1 MPREDQGHSEEL
13 RTAFLRHLP
22 QRLRT
27 LLRRA
32 RRQCREGWDINALI
46 LLQREFATLADAA
59 GRYGLLEIGTPL
71 AALEAVL
78 APYAGAGR
86 LPEAAVNAALEPQL
100 DALREQIE
108 DAELIAEAAPA
119 QQTAARRPQLY
130 SVAAATA
137 DGYARMDVPPPG
149 YWRTLGIEDA
159 PPESAAVN
167 GSTGSAAGAA
177 GTPSPSPSPSLAPA
191 PVAAPPAAAV
201 RAGAPRVALLA
212 AGDAHAASLRERL
225 QARGCTVQS
234 LTDAEAA
241 IEALAEQLPVLLV
254 VAPSQH
260 AVLETLAGELR
271 ELRGAHAQRFGVL
284 ALLEHDDLAARLRAL
299 RAGADHCVSVAGG
312 LTDALALVDELLKG
326 DAEEPYRVLIVEDDE
341 SQALFAESV
350 LRKAGMLAR
359 MVTEP
364 LAALDELERFKPD
377 LILMDLN
384 MPGADGLELTALI
397 REREAFVTTPIVFLS
412 GDPDDERQFAAL
424 DAGGDDFITKPVRPK
439 HLIAAVSNRVRRAR
453 LASKRRGAVRRT
465 PQASGLV
472 ERTELLDR
480 LQERLAAGASARL
493 HGGLLLLEVNDA
505 RALRER
511 IGMTAYDALIAQV
524 GGWVASQTEPH
535 ELVARFGDAGL
546 LLLAPERDEA
556 PLAAFA
562 PTLAARLGHERFGS
576 HALALSMAGGACG
589 LACGLTDAGA
599 LLAAAERALEGGRR
613 EGGIGRYA
621 QLAGNRS
628 LSQQLRAGLDGD
640 GLYLVYQPLAP
651 VSAGPAEAQ
660 YQALLR
666 LRDERGQI
674 VPAAVLVP
682 EAIRG
687 GLIGE
692 LDRWVLGRCLATLA
706 ARERMGQPVRL
717 FASQAL
723 ATATDN
729 TRAEWLRQG
738 VRDARL
744 PPGRL
749 VLEFRYEEARGQQRT
764 LVDLALAL
772 HDLGVGLALAGVG
785 REAILAGILEQL
797 PLDYVKLAPELA
809 HDDGVAELV
818 ARAHAA
824 GRRVIAPRIEDA
836 GSAVALCA
844 AGVDYLQ
851 GNFVQQAGQS
861 LDYDFSAG
869 QL

>member
-1 MPREDQGHSEEL
+1 MSREDQGHGEEL

-32 RRQCREGWDINALI
+32 RRQCRDGWDINALI

-71 AALEAVL
+71 AALEAAL
-78 APYAGAGR
+78 APYAGAGQ
-86 LPEAAVNAALEPQL
+86 LPDAAASAVLEPQL

-108 DAELIAEAAPA
+108 DAELIAAAAPA
-119 QQTAARRPQLY
+119 QAAGRRPQLRR
-130 SVAAATA
+130 SASAAPA
-137 DGYARMDVPPPG
+137 DGYARMDVPPSG
-149 YWRTLGIEDA
+149 YWRTLGLEDA
-159 PPESAAVN
+159 PAAAAESRAGGA
-167 GSTGSAAGAA
+167 GSAADAEGSAPSSAPIAA
-177 GTPSPSPSPSLAPA
+177 VQPAAAAA
-191 PVAAPPAAAV
+191 PVA
-201 RAGAPRVALLA
+201 GPRVALLA
-212 AGDAHAASLRERL
+212 AGDAHAAALRERL
-225 QARGCTVQS
+225 QARGCVVQS
-234 LTDAEAA
+234 LPDAEAT
-241 IEALAEQLPVLLV
+241 IEALAEQLPVLLL
-254 VAPSQH
+254 VAPSQQ
-260 AVLETLAGELR
+260 ATLEALAGELR
-271 ELRGAHAQRFGVL
+271 ELRGHAQRFSVL
-284 ALLEHDDLAARLRAL
+284 ALLEHDELAARLRAL
-299 RAGADHCVSVAGG
+299 RAGADHCISVAGG
-312 LTDALALVDELLKG
+312 LTQALALIDELLKG
-326 DAEEPYRVLIVEDDE
+326 DAEEPYRVLIIEDDE

-397 REREAFVTTPIVFLS
+397 RERDAFVTTPIVFLS

-439 HLIAAVSNRVRRAR
+439 HLIAAVANRVRRAR
-453 LASKRRGAVRRT
+453 LAAKRRGAARPA
-465 PQASGLV
+465 PQTSGLV

-480 LQERLAAGASARL
+480 LQERLATGASARL

-524 GGWVASQTEPH
+524 GSWVAGQVEAH

-546 LLLAPERDEA
+546 LLLAPERDEE

-562 PTLAARLGHERFGS
+562 QTLAARIGHERFGG
-576 HALALSMAGGACG
+576 HALALSLAGGACG

-613 EGGIGRYA
+613 EGGVGRYA
-621 QLAGNRS
+621 QLAGNRT
-628 LSQQLRAGLDGD
+628 LGQQLRSGLDGD

-666 LRDERGQI
+666 LRDEKGQI
-674 VPAAVLVP
+674 VTAAMLVP
-682 EAIRG
+682 EAIRS

-723 ATATDN
+723 ATASDN
-729 TRAEWLRQG
+729 ARAEWLRQG

-749 VLEFRYEEARGQQRT
+749 VLEFRCDEARDQQRT
-764 LVDLALAL
+764 LIDLALAL
-772 HDLGVGLALAGVG
+772 HDIGIGLALSGVG
-785 REAILAGILEQL
+785 REAILSGLLEQL

-809 HDDGVAELV
+809 RDDGVADLV

-851 GNFVQQAGQS
+851 GNFVQQPGQS

>member
-1 MPREDQGHSEEL
+1 MSREDQGHGEEL

-32 RRQCREGWDINALI
+32 RRQCRDGWDINALI

-71 AALEAVL
+71 AALEAAL

-86 LPEAAVNAALEPQL
+86 LPDAAANAVLEPQL

-108 DAELIAEAAPA
+108 DAELIAAATPA
-119 QQTAARRPQLY
+119 QAAGRRLQLR
-130 SVAAATA
+130 SAATPAPA
-137 DGYARMDVPPPG
+137 DGYARMDVPPSG
-149 YWRTLGIEDA
+149 YWRTLGLEDA
-159 PPESAAVN
+159 PAAPEGRAESAVV
-167 GSTGSAAGAA
+167 AADG
-177 GTPSPSPSPSLAPA
+177 PVSP
-191 PVAAPPAAAV
+191 PVAARQPAAVA
-201 RAGAPRVALLA
+201 AQATGPRVALLA
-212 AGDAHAASLRERL
+212 SGDAHAAALIERL
-225 QARGCTVQS
+225 QARGCVVQS
-234 LTDAEAA
+234 LPDAEAA
-241 IEALAEQLPVLLV
+241 IEALAEQLPVLLL

-260 AVLETLAGELR
+260 ATLEALAGELR
-271 ELRGAHAQRFGVL
+271 ELRGHAQRFSVL
-284 ALLEHDDLAARLRAL
+284 ALLEHDELAARLRAL

-312 LTDALALVDELLKG
+312 LTNALALIDELIKG
-326 DAEEPYRVLIVEDDE
+326 DVEEPYRVLIIEDDE

-397 REREAFVTTPIVFLS
+397 RERDAFVTTPIVFLS

-424 DAGGDDFITKPVRPK
+424 DAGGDDFIAKPVRPK
-439 HLIAAVSNRVRRAR
+439 HLIAAVANRVHRAR
-453 LASKRRGAVRRT
+453 LAAKRRGAAR
-465 PQASGLV
+465 PAAQASGLV

-480 LQERLAAGASARL
+480 LQERLATGASAHL

-524 GGWVASQTEPH
+524 GSWVAGQVEVH

-546 LLLAPERDEA
+546 LLLALERDEE

-562 PTLAARLGHERFGS
+562 QTLVARIGHERFGG
-576 HALALSMAGGACG
+576 HALALSLAGGACG

-599 LLAAAERALEGGRR
+599 LLAAAERALEEGRR
-613 EGGIGRYA
+613 EGGVGRYA
-621 QLAGNRS
+621 RLAGNRT
-628 LSQQLRAGLDGD
+628 LAQQLRSGLDGD

-666 LRDERGQI
+666 LRDEKGRI
-674 VPAAVLVP
+674 VPAAMLVP
-682 EAIRG
+682 EAIRS

-723 ATATDN
+723 ATASDN
-729 TRAEWLRQG
+729 ARAEWLRQG

-749 VLEFRYEEARGQQRT
+749 VLEFRCEEVRDQQRT
-764 LVDLALAL
+764 LIDLALAL
-772 HDLGVGLALAGVG
+772 HDIGVGLALSGVG
-785 REAILAGILEQL
+785 REAIMAGLLEQL

-809 HDDGVAELV
+809 RDDGVADLV

-824 GRRVIAPRIEDA
+824 GRKVIAPRIEDA

-851 GNFVQQAGQS
+851 GNFVQQPGQS

>member
-1 MPREDQGHSEEL
+1 MSREDQGHSEEL

-32 RRQCREGWDINALI
+32 RRQCRDGWDINALI

-78 APYAGAGR
+78 APYAGAGN
-86 LPEAAVNAALEPQL
+86 LPPAAVNTALEPQL

-108 DAELIAEAAPA
+108 DAELIAAAAPSQSA
-119 QQTAARRPQLY
+119 VRRPQLR
-130 SVAAATA
+130 SAAMAVTA
-137 DGYARMDVPPPG
+137 DGYAHMDVPPPG
-149 YWRTLGIEDA
+149 YWRTLGIEET
-159 PPESAAVN
+159 PP
-167 GSTGSAAGAA
+167 
-177 GTPSPSPSPSLAPA
+177 APA
-191 PVAAPPAAAV
+191 PAARNGSAGSDAVAADGQAPVSSAIVAAQPAEAA
-201 RAGAPRVALLA
+201 RSAGPRVALLA
-212 AGDAHAASLRERL
+212 SGDTHATMLRERL
-225 QARGCTVQS
+225 QARGCVVQS
-234 LTDAEAA
+234 LTDADAA
-241 IEALAEQLPVLLV
+241 IEALAEQLPMLLV

-260 AVLETLAGELR
+260 ATLEALAGELR
-271 ELRGAHAQRFGVL
+271 ELRGHARRFSVL
-284 ALLEHDDLAARLRAL
+284 ALLEHDELAARLRAL
-299 RAGADHCVSVAGG
+299 RAGADHCVSVAEG
-312 LTDALALVDELLKG
+312 LTGALALVDELLKG
-326 DAEEPYRVLIVEDDE
+326 DAEEPYRVLIIEDDE

-364 LAALDELERFKPD
+364 LAALDELGRFKPD

-397 REREAFVTTPIVFLS
+397 RERDAFVTTPIVFLS

-424 DAGGDDFITKPVRPK
+424 DAGGDDFIAKPVRPK
-439 HLIAAVSNRVRRAR
+439 HLIAAVANRVHRAR
-453 LASKRRGAVRRT
+453 LAAKRRGAWRPA
-465 PQASGLV
+465 PQTSGLV

-480 LQERLAAGASARL
+480 LQERLATGASARL

-524 GGWVASQTEPH
+524 GSWVAGQIEAH
-535 ELVARFGDAGL
+535 ELMARFGDAGL
-546 LLLAPERDEA
+546 LLLAPERDEE
-556 PLAAFA
+556 PLTAFA
-562 PTLAARLGHERFGS
+562 QSLATRIGHERFGG
-576 HALALSMAGGACG
+576 HALALSLAGGVCG

-613 EGGIGRYA
+613 EGGVGRYSR
-621 QLAGNRS
+621 LAGNRT
-628 LSQQLRAGLDGD
+628 LSQQLRTGLDGD

-651 VSAGPAEAQ
+651 VSTGPAEAQ

-666 LRDERGQI
+666 LRDEQGQI

-682 EAIRG
+682 EAIRS

-729 TRAEWLRQG
+729 SRADWLRQG
-738 VRDARL
+738 VRDAHL

-749 VLEFRYEEARGQQRT
+749 VLEFRYEEARNQQRT
-764 LVDLALAL
+764 LIDLALAL
-772 HDLGVGLALAGVG
+772 HDLGVGLALSGVG
-785 REAILAGILEQL
+785 RDAIMAGLLEQL

-809 HDDGVAELV
+809 RDDGVADLV

-851 GNFVQQAGQS
+851 GNFVQQPGQS
-861 LDYDFSAG
+861 LDYDFNAG

>member
-1 MPREDQGHSEEL
+1 MSREDQGHGEEL

-32 RRQCREGWDINALI
+32 RRQCHDGWDINALI

-71 AALEAVL
+71 AALEATL
-78 APYAGAGR
+78 APYAGAGQ
-86 LPEAAVNAALEPQL
+86 LPDAAANALLEPQL

-108 DAELIAEAAPA
+108 DAELIAAAAPA
-119 QQTAARRPQLY
+119 QAAGRRPQLR
-130 SVAAATA
+130 SAATAAPA

-149 YWRTLGIEDA
+149 YWRTLGLEDA
-159 PPESAAVN
+159 PAVVGERTEPAAV
-167 GSTGSAAGAA
+167 AVAGPLPA
-177 GTPSPSPSPSLAPA
+177 SPPIA
-191 PVAAPPAAAV
+191 VAQPAAAAAPA
-201 RAGAPRVALLA
+201 AGPRVALLA
-212 AGDAHAASLRERL
+212 AGDAHAAALRERL
-225 QARGCTVQS
+225 QARGCVVQS
-234 LTDAEAA
+234 LPDAEAA
-241 IEALAEQLPVLLV
+241 IEALAEQLPMLLV
-254 VAPSQH
+254 VASSQH
-260 AVLETLAGELR
+260 ATLEALAGELR
-271 ELRGAHAQRFGVL
+271 ELRGHAQRFSVL
-284 ALLEHDDLAARLRAL
+284 ALLEHDELAARLRAL

-312 LTDALALVDELLKG
+312 LTQALALVDELLKG
-326 DAEEPYRVLIVEDDE
+326 DAEEPYRVLIIEDDE

-397 REREAFVTTPIVFLS
+397 RERDAFVTTPIVFLS

-424 DAGGDDFITKPVRPK
+424 DAGGDDFIAKPVRPK
-439 HLIAAVSNRVRRAR
+439 HLIAAVANRVRRAR
-453 LASKRRGAVRRT
+453 LAAKRRGVARPA

-480 LQERLAAGASARL
+480 LQERLATGASARL

-524 GGWVASQTEPH
+524 GSWVAGQVEAH

-546 LLLAPERDEA
+546 LLLAPERDEE
-556 PLAAFA
+556 PLATFA
-562 PTLAARLGHERFGS
+562 QTLAARIGHERFGG
-576 HALALSMAGGACG
+576 HALALSLAGGACG

-613 EGGIGRYA
+613 EGGVGRYA
-621 QLAGNRS
+621 QLAGNRT
-628 LSQQLRAGLDGD
+628 LGQQLRNGLDGD

-666 LRDERGQI
+666 LRDEKGQI
-674 VPAAVLVP
+674 VPAAMLVP
-682 EAIRG
+682 EAIRS

-723 ATATDN
+723 ATASDN
-729 TRAEWLRQG
+729 ARAEWLRQG

-749 VLEFRYEEARGQQRT
+749 VIEFRCEDARDQQRT
-764 LVDLALAL
+764 LIDLALAL
-772 HDLGVGLALAGVG
+772 HDIGVGLALSGVG
-785 REAILAGILEQL
+785 REAIMSGLLEQL

-809 HDDGVAELV
+809 RDDGVADLV

-851 GNFVQQAGQS
+851 GNFVQQPGQS